1 MFMRVK
7 QSKPVW
13 LALFFALAWNTFVYS
28 GSRMFTTH
36 LPHHDLTTEWEEMI
50 PLLPWTVVIYLGCYL
65 FWAINYVIGCLQ
77 KEEDAFRFISAEM
90 LAKAVCLLFFIIYPT
105 TNIRPEIVGD
115 SIFCDWMR
123 FLYQVDAADNLFPSI
138 HCLCSWFCFIVVRKN
153 EKVPTWYKVLSFL
166 IMLSICISTLTT
178 KQHVFVDVV
187 GGIAIAEICYHLT
200 SKIGLDRLL
209 QRIMRKPFQ
218 KRG

>member
-13 LALFFALAWNTFVYS
+13 LALFFALVWNTFVYS
-28 GSRMFTTH
+28 GSRIFTTH
-36 LPHHDLTTEWEEMI
+36 LTHHDLTTEWEEII
-50 PLLPWTVVIYLGCYL
+50 PLVPWTIIIYFGCYL

-166 IMLSICISTLTT
+166 IMLSICVSTLTT